1 MERDAAY
8 LLKHL
13 IPERETVQ
21 DCWRRMGIERATLQ
35 RIIEL
40 DYHELAAAGLR
51 LHGATTSQA
60 ASLKRHI
67 EINGT
72 RYSHI
77 SRWYPELEEDL
88 VEDESPG
95 DQIWAGAVAT
105 VDRSDPRVD
114 TFLKECGI

>member
-21 DCWRRMGIERATLQ
+21 ECWRRMGIERATLQ

-40 DYHELAAAGLR
+40 DYHELVRSGLR

-67 EINGT
+67 DIYGT

-77 SRWYPELEEDL
+77 SRWYPELEDEQVQDL
-88 VEDESPG
+88 PVVDE
-95 DQIWAGAVAT
+95 IWANAVAT